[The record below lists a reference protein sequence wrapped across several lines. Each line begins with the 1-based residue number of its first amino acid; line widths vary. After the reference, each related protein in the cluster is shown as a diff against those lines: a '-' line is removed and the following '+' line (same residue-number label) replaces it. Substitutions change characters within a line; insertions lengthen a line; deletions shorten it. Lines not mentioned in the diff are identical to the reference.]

1 MSPVKANAEALKEAQ
16 NKADETNKARTGVGL
31 RVRVGQTRGKN
42 PSVIDWEAFDESQ
55 PDTLP
60 KDLKTFA
67 SVTGTEKESDLVD
80 YLIAGYNAAAYA
92 QASDEIGEFI
102 NDAWDK
108 ETQAQFRLAV
118 RNYAKIS
125 GSSIEDSVNL
135 IKPGVEK
142 AFEAKKA
149 AAA

>member
-1 MSPVKANAEALKEAQ
+1 MSPVSANAEALKTEQA
-16 NKADETNKARTGVGL
+16 KADAENTKRTGLGL

-42 PSVIDWEAFDESQ
+42 PSVINWEAFDESKV
-55 PDTLP
+55 DTLP
-60 KDLKTFA
+60 KTLKDF
-67 SVTGTEKESDLVD
+67 VTVTSAKEDEVVD
-80 YLIAGYNAAAYA
+80 YLIAGYNASAYA

-108 ETQAQFRLAV
+108 ETQGQFRLAV

-125 GSSIEDSVNL
+125 GSTIEDAVNL

-142 AFEAKKA
+142 AFAAKA
-149 AAA
+149 VAPVA